1 MKKLLLSLFFLSSL
15 NLSAQKLN
23 VDLEHYQKLA
33 QLSKQSQAE
42 LATADTLRF
51 PWKEYGESSIRNSF
65 IKTFYMTES
74 NLTTLKNSFLPPANS
89 SKQTQAELKYL
100 LELQEKRTQEDINR
114 SMYLANIGYFPYY
127 LNPENENYKRNLK
140 DLFFFGYETFGEWM
154 NAENFP
160 KTSELLKGIMQ
171 DMRAVEFN
179 LKLHFRRPRP
189 YHLEPQLKNLQRMQS
204 PAFPSGH
211 TLFAFTN
218 ALIFSEL
225 VPSSK
230 ANFVALAN
238 ELRFSREILG
248 IHYPS
253 DNEQA
258 RLIAE
263 QMFKFWKA
271 NPQFQKDL
279 LAAKIEW
286 SKESVKFLKK

>member
-1 MKKLLLSLFFLSSL
+1 L
-15 NLSAQKLN
+15 AQKLI

-42 LATADTLRF
+42 LATIDTLRF
-51 PWKEYGESSIRNSF
+51 PWKEYSESGIRNSF

-74 NLTTLKNSFLPPANS
+74 NLKALKNSFSPPANS

-100 LELQEKRTQEDINR
+100 LELQEKRTQNDINR
-114 SMYLANIGYFPYY
+114 SMYLANIGYLPYY
-127 LNPENENYKRNLK
+127 INPVSENYKQNLK
-140 DLFFFGYETFGEWM
+140 DLFFFGHETFGEWM
-154 NAENFP
+154 NIENFP
-160 KTSELLKGIMQ
+160 KTGELLKGIMQ

-225 VPSSK
+225 VPNHKSS
-230 ANFVALAN
+230 FLELAN
-238 ELRFSREILG
+238 ELRFSREVLG

-263 QMFKFWKA
+263 QMLKFWNT

-279 LAAKIEW
+279 SAAKTEW
-286 SKESVKFLKK
+286 QAESVKYLKK

>member
-1 MKKLLLSLFFLSSL
+1 MKKLFLSLFFLSSL

-51 PWKEYGESSIRNSF
+51 PWKEYGESGIRNSF

-225 VPSSK
+225 APSSK